1 MSFNA
6 RLFRVCVYCAKYILE
21 LLGLLLYIAQSLI
34 QTCIIKLAIC
44 LDLDEYSVPKFE
56 DKRKVP
62 KSQDK
67 RKVPK
72 SQDKHRV
79 LKSQDKHRVLKS
91 QDKRRVSKFQYKRR
105 ISKFQYKRSVWK
117 LRDVRRVLKSDD
129 KRRVTKYLISDT
141 QTSNNSIQVLRKNKN
156 QQKTRMIRKD

>member
-6 RLFRVCVYCAKYILE
+6 RLFGVCVYCAKYILE

-44 LDLDEYSVPKFE
+44 LDLDEYSVPKFK

-79 LKSQDKHRVLKS
+79 LKSQDK
-91 QDKRRVSKFQYKRR
+91 RRVSKFQYKR
-105 ISKFQYKRSVWK
+105 SVSK

>member
-62 KSQDK
+62 KSQDI

-79 LKSQDKHRVLKS
+79 LKSQDK
-91 QDKRRVSKFQYKRR
+91 RRVSQFQYKRR
-105 ISKFQYKRSVWK
+105 ASKFQYKRSVSK

-129 KRRVTKYLISDT
+129 KRRVTKSKYLISDT
-141 QTSNNSIQVLRKNKN
+141 QTSKNSIQVLRKNKN
-156 QQKTRMIRKD
+156 QQNTRMIRKD

>member
-21 LLGLLLYIAQSLI
+21 LLVLLLYIAQSLI

-67 RKVPK
+67 RKVP
-72 SQDKHRV
+72 
-79 LKSQDKHRVLKS
+79 KSQDKHRVLKS

>member
-67 RKVPK
+67 RKVP
-72 SQDKHRV
+72 
-79 LKSQDKHRVLKS
+79 KSQDKHRVLKS

>member
-79 LKSQDKHRVLKS
+79 LKSQDK
-91 QDKRRVSKFQYKRR
+91 RRVSKFQYKRR

-156 QQKTRMIRKD
+156 QQNTRMIRKD